1 MNSFPKAGLGQDNT
15 LYVSRFENHVKEK
28 FGLELRYVNRIKNFK
43 KTRHKFYKIFSIV
56 VTCSNLYT
64 ITRSVF

>member
-28 FGLELRYVNRIKNFK
+28 LGLELRYVNRIKNFK
-43 KTRHKFYKIFSIV
+43 KLGINFTKFFQ
-56 VTCSNLYT
+56 L
-64 ITRSVF
+64 